1 MMLNNYWS
9 FNTDPSLKTLVH
21 IKKLL
26 GETDVSGGYF
36 YALELKVIFLVFF
49 HVYHN
54 EHVSFLY

>member
-1 MMLNNYWS
+1 MMLNYFWS

-49 HVYHN
+49 
-54 EHVSFLY
+54 SRLPQ